1 MTITK
6 TYDIDPNTTAWD
18 LLDFLKQFSAKLIT
32 LNPIP
37 YGPGTSITISF
48 PQTNQKS
55 IENILK

>member
-1 MTITK
+1 MTITN
-6 TYDIDPNTTAWD
+6 TYDIDPNTTALE
-18 LLDFLKQFSAKLIT
+18 LLDFLKTFSAKLIT

-48 PQTNQKS
+48 PKINQKS